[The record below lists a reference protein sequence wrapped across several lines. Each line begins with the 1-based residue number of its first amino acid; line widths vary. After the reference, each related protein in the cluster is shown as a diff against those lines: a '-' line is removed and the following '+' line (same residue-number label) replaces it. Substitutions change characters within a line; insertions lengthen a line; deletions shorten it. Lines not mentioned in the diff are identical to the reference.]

1 MSVILVRSA
10 LLYFLVVAALRFMG
24 KRQIAQLQASELV
37 VAMILSDLATVPMQ
51 SSDIPLIYGV
61 ISILAVTSLEVI
73 VSAISTK
80 SLKFQRVFS
89 GKPVM
94 IIKNGHI
101 DSTTLINM
109 RISIDDLYEEM
120 RSHDITHIKDIK
132 YMIIET
138 NGTMNFISKESSY
151 TEQDGFEIPLIKNGV
166 ADKNA
171 IKFIGINKLPKNIK
185 DIVLYAVDFSGNKV
199 CIRKEKK

>member
-51 SSDIPLIYGV
+51 STEIPLIYGI

-73 VSAISTK
+73 VSALSTK
-80 SLKFQRVFS
+80 NIKFQRVFS
-89 GKPVM
+89 GKPVI
-94 IIKNGHI
+94 IIKDGQI
-101 DSTTLINM
+101 DSTALINM

-120 RSHDITHIKDIK
+120 RSHDITHIKDIEH
-132 YMIIET
+132 MIIET
-138 NGTMNFISKESSY
+138 NGTMNFISKQSSY
-151 TEQDGFEIPLIKNGV
+151 TEQDGFEIPLIKYGV

-171 IKFIGINKLPKNIK
+171 INFTGTKKLPKNIK

-199 CIRKEKK
+199 CIKKEKK